1 FRRKKDAEELSCGF
15 EVYEENRIDLCPRF
29 FSLLCDPVCTK
40 GQKRKGNSENRMLL
54 RGLYLPQV

>member
-1 FRRKKDAEELSCGF
+1 MKKIVLTC
-15 EVYEENRIDLCPRF
+15 VLVF

>member
-1 FRRKKDAEELSCGF
+1 MKK
-15 EVYEENRIDLCPRF
+15 NRIDLCPRF

-54 RGLYLPQV
+54 RRLYLPRV